1 MAFGVRLKQL
11 RESKGMKQTELGELL
26 GVSNVSVS
34 GYENETRSP
43 DPDTLAKIA
52 EIFDVS
58 VDSLL
63 GVKSK
68 QRTDL
73 EGLLREGSMTYGGK
87 EISEKNLK
95 VIAGVVR
102 SFLDEMEEQ

>member
-1 MAFGVRLKQL
+1 MAFGARLKQL
-11 RESKGMKQTELGELL
+11 RTNKGMKQSELGELL
-26 GVSNVSVS
+26 SVSHVSIS

-58 VDSLL
+58 VDNLL
-63 GVKSK
+63 GVKAK

-73 EGLLREGSMTYGGK
+73 DDLLKEGSMTYGGK

-102 SFLDEMEEQ
+102 SFLDEMDEQ